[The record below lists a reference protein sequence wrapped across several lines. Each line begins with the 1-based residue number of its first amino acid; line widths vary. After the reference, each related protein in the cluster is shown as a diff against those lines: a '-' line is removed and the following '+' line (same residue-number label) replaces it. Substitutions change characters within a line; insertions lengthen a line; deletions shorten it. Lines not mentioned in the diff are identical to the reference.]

1 MRKEIP
7 ALREFSFFL
16 KTDKQLSRVEK
27 NQMHNLLVR
36 TYPSFRNLFDKHGYY
51 STVKPQMNFL
61 IKNDD
66 ILVGTGKFLW
76 RKIEIKSGGIKLF
89 AFGMVVANEYQNRG
103 LGTALVKLC
112 IKEAKERGGEILYA
126 STSNLK
132 VKRMLDKVKF
142 QKLNVPIFYRDAITG
157 RIKREKTS
165 VYIFELTKGLTKR
178 INTLSKIYIGV
189 GPI

>member
-7 ALREFSFFL
+7 ALRKFSFFL

-36 TYPSFRNLFDKHGYY
+36 MYPSFRDLFDKHGYY

-61 IKNDD
+61 IKNDGA
-66 ILVGTGKFLW
+66 LVGTGKFLW
-76 RKIEIKSGGIKLF
+76 RVVMIKNASTKLF
-89 AFGMVVANEYQNRG
+89 AFGMVIAKEHQNKG
-103 LGTALVKLC
+103 LGTTLIKLC
-112 IKEAKERGGEILYA
+112 IKEARKRNGDILYG
-126 STSNLK
+126 STGNSR
-132 VKRMLDKVKF
+132 VKRMLNKLGF
-142 QKLNVPIFYRDAITG
+142 RKLNTPVFYKDVVMRNV
-157 RIKREKTS
+157 KKEKTS